1 MSIDKF
7 NGKAQ
12 FYKARPTYPDECIDF
27 LISKFNLNK
36 NSVIA
41 DIGAGTGILSVP
53 FLEKGMTVLSVE
65 PNAEMFNELKNNL
78 SKYEKSF
85 CCQATAEETTLKDR
99 SCDLI
104 VVGSALH
111 WFDIERFRVECERIC
126 DLKKVVILQIHNY
139 FESNKKSL
147 SLPEYTDPCIKAA
160 KVFFASLEIEEK
172 RFEYELEYN
181 QDRFINEYLSMGYAP
196 LPEAENF
203 ENVVENLSK
212 SYKKYYGEESAKFPF
227 LAQCFMTK

>member
-1 MSIDKF
+1 MNIDIF

-12 FYKARPTYPDECIDF
+12 FYKARPTYPNECIDF
-27 LISKFNLNK
+27 LISKFNLNE

-53 FLEKGMTVLSVE
+53 FLERGMTVLSVE
-65 PNAEMFNELKNNL
+65 PNTGMFNELKNNL

-85 CCQATAEETTLKDR
+85 CYQAMAEETTLKDS

-111 WFDIERFRVECERIC
+111 WFEIERFRAECERIC
-126 DLKKVVILQIHNY
+126 DLKKVIILQIHNY
-139 FESNKKSL
+139 FESDKRSL
-147 SLPEYTDPCIKAA
+147 SLPEYTDPCIKATKA
-160 KVFFASLEIEEK
+160 LFAQMKIEEK
-172 RFEYELEYN
+172 RFEYELEYDK
-181 QDRFINEYLSMGYAP
+181 DRFINENLSLGYAP
-196 LPEAENF
+196 LPEDEGFKNF
-203 ENVVENLSK
+203 VEKWSQ
-212 SYKKYYGEESAKFPF
+212 SYKKYYGENSAKFPF

>member
-1 MSIDKF
+1 MNTDVF

-27 LISKFNLNK
+27 LISTFNLNE

-53 FLEKGMTVLSVE
+53 FLERGMTVLSVE
-65 PNAEMFNELKNNL
+65 PNADMFNELKNNL

-85 CCQATAEETTLKDR
+85 CYNTTAEVTTLNDK

-147 SLPEYTDPCIKAA
+147 NMPEYADPCVKAT
-160 KVFFASLEIEEK
+160 KEFFGNLKIEEK
-172 RFEYELEYN
+172 RFEYELDYD
-181 QDRFINEYLSMGYAP
+181 QDRFINEYFSMGYAP
-196 LPEAENF
+196 LPKDEIF
-203 ENVVENLSK
+203 EITKEKLSK
-212 SYKKYYGEESAKFPF
+212 QYKKYYGENSAKFPF

>member
-1 MSIDKF
+1 MNTDIF

-12 FYKARPTYPDECIDF
+12 FYKARPTYPNECIDF
-27 LISKFNLNK
+27 LISKFNLNE

-53 FLEKGMTVLSVE
+53 FLERGMTVLSVE
-65 PNAEMFNELKNNL
+65 PNTDMFNELKNNL

-85 CCQATAEETTLKDR
+85 CYQAMAEETTLKDS

-104 VVGSALH
+104 VVGTALH

-139 FESNKKSL
+139 FGSDKKSL
-147 SLPEYTDPCIKAA
+147 NLPEYTAPCIKAT
-160 KVFFASLEIEEK
+160 KVLFAPMEIEEQ
-172 RFEYELEYN
+172 RFEYELEYDK
-181 QDRFINEYLSMGYAP
+181 DRFINENLSLGYAP
-196 LPEAENF
+196 LPETEGF
-203 ENVVENLSK
+203 ESFVEKWSQ
-212 SYKKYYGEESAKFPF
+212 SYKKYYGEKSAKFPF
-227 LAQCFMTK
+227 LAQCFMIK